1 MINEEIRP
9 MSHRETINDYQNYV
23 NKRKAIIAQEKKEE
37 FENSLR
43 ESANREIKSNSGL
56 FGSGGNMFEQK
67 ITKDISKSL
76 SLMERKR
83 KMQINMATMINDLNE
98 PDFDRFESV
107 MTEYALTPKTS

>member
-1 MINEEIRP
+1 MIDTEIRS
-9 MSHRETINDYQNYV
+9 MSHRETVQDYANYV
-23 NKRKAIIAQEKKEE
+23 NKRKSQIAQLQKEE

-43 ESANREIKSNSGL
+43 ESATREIKSNSGL

-98 PDFDRFESV
+98 PDFLRFESV